1 MFLHKE
7 YYRNTNYIMSN
18 PVNESR
24 LFDESEVEI
33 SEEDLEYYKS
43 LCDNNVIK
51 DSNIKLYLE
60 EIQNITQE
68 DIDNSDNPAETDFY
82 LELIKNSDNPSEIE
96 FYLGFIKSMI
106 KSAKKLGNTPNES
119 HVKSSNV

>member
-1 MFLHKE
+1 
-7 YYRNTNYIMSN
+7 MSN

-24 LFDESEVEI
+24 LCDESEVEI

-43 LCDNNVIK
+43 MCDKNVIN
-51 DSNIKLYLE
+51 DSIIDLYSE
-60 EIQNITQE
+60 EIKNISQE

-96 FYLGFIKSMI
+96 FYLGWIKSSI
-106 KSAKKLGNTPNES
+106 KS
-119 HVKSSNV
+119 VKNNGEDPK